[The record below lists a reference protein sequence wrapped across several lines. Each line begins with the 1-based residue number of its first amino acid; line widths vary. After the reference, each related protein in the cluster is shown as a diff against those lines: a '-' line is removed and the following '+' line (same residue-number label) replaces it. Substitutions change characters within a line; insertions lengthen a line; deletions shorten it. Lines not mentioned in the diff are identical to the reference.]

1 MKQKLV
7 LVNESVDEMGA
18 CGCGVEHVR
27 SMAENGAD
35 CKRLCALCR
44 LSQRER
50 SEQLELV
57 EDLRIANQH
66 AIDLGCF
73 VSLAFA

>member
-1 MKQKLV
+1 MTEELV
-7 LVNESVDEMGA
+7 LVNESVDELGA
-18 CGCGVEHVR
+18 VEHVR

-44 LSQRER
+44 LSQ
-50 SEQLELV
+50 LM
-57 EDLRIANQH
+57 EDLRFTHQH
-66 AIDLGCF
+66 AVDLGCF

>member
-1 MKQKLV
+1 MTEKVV
-7 LVNESVDEMGA
+7 LMRESRDEMLSFV
-18 CGCGVEHVR
+18 CHDH

-44 LSQRER
+44 LSQ
-50 SEQLELV
+50 LV
-57 EDLRIANQH
+57 EDLRFANQH
-66 AIDLGCF
+66 AVDLGCF

>member
-1 MKQKLV
+1 MSK
-7 LVNESVDEMGA
+7 SRDEMRA
-18 CGCGVEHVR
+18 VDRGCLRHVR

-66 AIDLGCF
+66 AVDLGCF